1 MRNLAVIPARSG
13 SKGLPDKN
21 IKPFCGK
28 PLMAHTI
35 ETALKSGIFHNV
47 MVSTDSAVYA
57 GIAKEYGAEVPFL
70 RSRMNSSD
78 KAGSWDTVKEVLSM
92 YEEMGEIFDSVC
104 LLQPTSPLRTKE
116 DILSAYQ
123 IFRDK
128 ATVAVVSVCETSH
141 TPLWCNILPKEHSL
155 EGFIRPELNVQR
167 QAAQKYYSLN
177 GAIYIVYVK
186 ELEKDVNLYRKGSF
200 AYIMER
206 EKSVDIDTELDFLYA
221 ELIAENGKKL

>member
-92 YEEMGEIFDSVC
+92 YEEIRDR
-104 LLQPTSPLRTKE
+104 QLR
-116 DILSAYQ
+116 
-123 IFRDK
+123 
-128 ATVAVVSVCETSH
+128 
-141 TPLWCNILPKEHSL
+141 NITALMA
-155 EGFIRPELNVQR
+155 R
-167 QAAQKYYSLN
+167 
-177 GAIYIVYVK
+177 YI
-186 ELEKDVNLYRKGSF
+186 
-200 AYIMER
+200 
-206 EKSVDIDTELDFLYA
+206 
-221 ELIAENGKKL
+221 